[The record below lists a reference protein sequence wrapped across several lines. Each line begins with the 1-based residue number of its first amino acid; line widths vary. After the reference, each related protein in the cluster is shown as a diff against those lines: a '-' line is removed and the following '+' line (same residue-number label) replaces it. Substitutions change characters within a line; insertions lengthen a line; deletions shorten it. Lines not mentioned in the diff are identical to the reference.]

1 MMGYLN
7 KVFMFHIFMKF
18 FTLGWISFGGPA
30 AHIGYFRHAFVEK
43 ENWLTDE
50 QYSQFVALSQ
60 FLPGPG
66 SSQVGFSIG
75 YQRAGL
81 AGGFAAFLGFTLPS
95 IILMLVIA
103 SVSSVLTENS
113 FWQGAV
119 AGLKIVAVIVVVDAT
134 WGMFNN
140 FCKCKVT
147 LFLAVFSALILLLV
161 PSIWTQILVL
171 VFALI
176 LGSLYLVKTKSSVQ
190 ILGTHE
196 REKLKLSGLFNWPA
210 LLIYTALLL
219 FLPLLSRFSS
229 ELSLFSDFFQA
240 GSLVFGGGHVVL
252 PLLQN
257 ILGEQIS
264 ADAFLTGYATAQAVP
279 GPMFTLATFLG
290 FEINSSSPLLGALI
304 ATIAVFLPGFLLI
317 IVVLK
322 HWKSLVEIPAVS
334 GALMGVNA
342 AVVGLLL
349 AALYQPIF
357 QSAVHNAI
365 DMGLVVLGVYL
376 LKSIK
381 LPIVTIVLLY
391 MGIGILFKILT
402 V

>member
-1 MMGYLN
+1 ML
-7 KVFMFHIFMKF
+7 HIFMKF
-18 FTLGWISFGGPA
+18 FALGWVSFGGPA

-43 ENWLTDE
+43 EHWLTDE

-81 AGGFAAFLGFTLPS
+81 GGGLAAFLGFTLPS

-103 SVSSVLTENS
+103 SVSSVLTDNS

-119 AGLKIVAVIVVVDAT
+119 AGLKILAVIVVVDAT

-147 LFLAVFSALILLLV
+147 LFLAVFTALLLLFV
-161 PSIWTQILVL
+161 PSIWTQILSL
-171 VFALI
+171 VFAAI
-176 LGSLYLVKTKSSVQ
+176 LGKVYLTHNNVLDDSVKASKPP
-190 ILGTHE
+190 
-196 REKLKLSGLFNWPA
+196 LSQLFNWPV
-210 LLIYTALLL
+210 LLVYLALLL
-219 FLPLLSRFSS
+219 LLPLFANFSS

-257 ILGEQIS
+257 ILAEQIS
-264 ADAFLTGYATAQAVP
+264 SDAFLTGYATAQAVP

-290 FEINSSSPLLGALI
+290 FEIHDSSPVLGAII
-304 ATIAVFLPGFLLI
+304 ATVAVFLPGFLLI

-322 HWKSLVEIPAVS
+322 NWKSLASMPGVS
-334 GALMGVNA
+334 AALMGVNA

-357 QSAVHNAI
+357 LSAVHSAL
-365 DMGLVVLGVYL
+365 DMGLVILGVYL

-381 LPIVTIVLLY
+381 LPIVAIVLLY
-391 MGIGILFKILT
+391 IAIGIVLL
-402 V
+402 